1 MKTEFKAKFL
11 QHLNQKK
18 QNEGFTLIEL
28 LVVVIIIGILAA
40 IALPSLLSQTNKA
53 KQAEA
58 RQNIG
63 AMNRSQQAF
72 YLEKQLFATNMADL
86 GVGIKSQTENFIYS
100 IPAAQATSSSVQN
113 QAYAAGKAN
122 LKAYTGVVY
131 TTITAAG
138 GGGTTEALT
147 QALLCESNGPQVAPY
162 TAPTPAGG
170 CVGGKDLGK

>member
-18 QNEGFTLIEL
+18 QEQGFTLIEL

-58 RQNIG
+58 RQNVG

-72 YLEKQLFATNMADL
+72 YLEKQSFASNMGDL
-86 GVGIKSQTENFIYS
+86 GVGIKSQTENFVYTIANAGS
-100 IPAAQATSSSVQN
+100 TQVQT
-113 QAYAAGKAN
+113 QAYAPTGRAN

-131 TTITAAG
+131 TTAASTG
-138 GGGTTEALT
+138 NNTSESLT
-147 QALLCESNGPQVAPY
+147 QALLCESNATQAGAAL
-162 TAPTPAGG
+162 TAPTAAGCG
-170 CVGGKDLGK
+170 DTAKDLGK

>member
-18 QNEGFTLIEL
+18 QDKGFTLIEL

-58 RQNIG
+58 RQNVG
-63 AMNRSQQAF
+63 AMNRSQQAY
-72 YLEKQLFATNMADL
+72 YLERQGWATNMADL
-86 GVGIKSQTENFIYS
+86 GVGIKSQTENFQYTIVGTS
-100 IPAAQATSSSVQN
+100 GATNIQN
-113 QAYAAGKAN
+113 QAFAAPQKNN

-131 TTITAAG
+131 TTSAATT
-138 GGGTTEALT
+138 GGTNEALT
-147 QALLCESNGPQVAPY
+147 QALLCESVA
-162 TAPTPAGG
+162 TSTSALAITGTDCG
-170 CVGGKDLGK
+170 TLGKDLGK